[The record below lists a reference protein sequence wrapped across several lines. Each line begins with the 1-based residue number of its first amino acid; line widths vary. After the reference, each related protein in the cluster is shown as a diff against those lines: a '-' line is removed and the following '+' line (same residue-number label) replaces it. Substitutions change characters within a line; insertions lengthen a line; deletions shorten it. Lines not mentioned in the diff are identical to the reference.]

1 MTIESTPQDWNGT
14 TVRARGLAGD
24 DGSFIDAL
32 GNPEN
37 VSGFL
42 LTQALIYQGF
52 ARDAEAL
59 QAVYQEHQDAI
70 AAYLAQVDKVAL
82 VRYMRESSS
91 STTTATAA
99 LAGLTVGG
107 IITYLLTR

>member
-42 LTQALIYQGF
+42 LTQALIFEGL
-52 ARDAEAL
+52 ARDPEAM

-70 AAYLAQVDKVAL
+70 AAYLAQVDKAAL
-82 VRYMRESSS
+82 ARYMRESQS
-91 STTTATAA
+91 STTAAKAA
-99 LAGLTVGG
+99 LGGLAVGG